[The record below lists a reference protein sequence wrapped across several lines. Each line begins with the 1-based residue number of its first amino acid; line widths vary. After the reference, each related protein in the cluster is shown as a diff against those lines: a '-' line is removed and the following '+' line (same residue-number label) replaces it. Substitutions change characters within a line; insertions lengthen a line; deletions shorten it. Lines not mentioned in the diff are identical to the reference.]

1 MAYGK
6 MRRSTVEKG
15 GLCDEFQTKEN
26 EEYFLII
33 LLSHKISIRQK
44 QLNENNMTFIVATME
59 NRVGGR
65 GWWWKPYA
73 SGIVNNPLN
82 IRFVS

>member
-15 GLCDEFQTKEN
+15 GLCDEVKTKEN

-33 LLSHKISIRQK
+33 LLSHEISIRQK

-65 GWWWKPYA
+65 G
-73 SGIVNNPLN
+73 
-82 IRFVS
+82 